1 VVVLI
6 KNFSFKYLF
15 GEIDTSTMGNNSL
28 KLRISIP
35 PVEGIEDIPI
45 AAIEVLAE
53 KMGFAPDK
61 IQDIVQAL
69 TEACINAIMY
79 TNNGADVEIV
89 VYAAHDALMIE
100 VRDKGVGFDPDT
112 IKSPDFELM
121 QQVGGGS
128 GGFGLHM
135 IKALVDKVEID
146 SSPAGTT
153 IRMSKYLQPAISQ
166 A

>member
-1 VVVLI
+1 
-6 KNFSFKYLF
+6 
-15 GEIDTSTMGNNSL
+15 MGDKSL
-28 KLRISIP
+28 KLQISIP

-45 AAIEVLAE
+45 AAIEVLAG

-61 IQDIVQAL
+61 TQDIVQAL
-69 TEACINAIMY
+69 TEACVNAIMY
-79 TNNGADVEIV
+79 TNNDADVEIV
-89 VYAAHDALMIE
+89 VYATHDALMLE
-100 VRDKGVGFDPDT
+100 VRDKGAGFNPEDVPA
-112 IKSPDFELM
+112 PDFELM

-135 IKALVDKVEID
+135 IKALVDKLEID

-153 IRMSKYLQPAISQ
+153 IRMCKYLQPAVSQ